1 MKYKYRRKIIII
13 CKFAIIIFYY
23 LLQFAKV
30 KYSRHEE
37 GITNF
42 GLRVKEL
49 RQKKGI
55 SQEQLAWET
64 GLEFSQINR
73 IENGKINT
81 SISNIF
87 IIAAALRVNP
97 SELLEFT

>member
-1 MKYKYRRKIIII
+1 M
-13 CKFAIIIFYY
+13 
-23 LLQFAKV
+23 

-37 GITNF
+37 GIIKF

-49 RQKKGI
+49 RLQKGF

-81 SISNIF
+81 SISNVF
-87 IIAAALRVNP
+87 IIAEALKITP
-97 SELLEFT
+97 SEFFEF

>member
-1 MKYKYRRKIIII
+1 M
-13 CKFAIIIFYY
+13 
-23 LLQFAKV
+23 
-30 KYSRHEE
+30 KYSRHEA
-37 GITNF
+37 GIKKF

-49 RQKKGI
+49 RLQKGF
-55 SQEQLAWET
+55 SEEQLAWET

-87 IIAAALRVNP
+87 IIAEALKIEP
-97 SELLEFT
+97 LELLRFK

>member
-1 MKYKYRRKIIII
+1 M
-13 CKFAIIIFYY
+13 
-23 LLQFAKV
+23 
-30 KYSRHEE
+30 KYSRHEA
-37 GITNF
+37 GVKKF

-49 RQKKGI
+49 RLQKGF

-87 IIAAALRVNP
+87 IIAEALKIKP
-97 SELLEFT
+97 SELLEFK

>member
-1 MKYKYRRKIIII
+1 M
-13 CKFAIIIFYY
+13 
-23 LLQFAKV
+23 
-30 KYSRHEE
+30 
-37 GITNF
+37 GITKF

-49 RQKKGI
+49 RLQKGF

-87 IIAAALRVNP
+87 IIAAALGVKP
-97 SELLEFT
+97 IELLNFE

>member
-1 MKYKYRRKIIII
+1 M
-13 CKFAIIIFYY
+13 IIFYY
-23 LLQFAKV
+23 FLQLAGV

-37 GITNF
+37 GIIKF

-49 RQKKGI
+49 RLQKGF

-87 IIAAALRVNP
+87 IIATALKVNP